1 MDVVGTY
8 SYMSGPSSVSIA
20 VVIPMLIQ
28 LGLIVFACYVG
39 VKIVQA
45 CNIYIK
51 EHKTDKKDGE

>member
-8 SYMSGPSSVSIA
+8 SYMSGPSSVS
-20 VVIPMLIQ
+20 VIMILSMLIQ

-51 EHKTDKKDGE
+51 EHKTDKKDSE

>member
-8 SYMSGPSSVSIA
+8 SYMSGPGSVS
-20 VVIPMLIQ
+20 VIMILSMLIQ
-28 LGLIVFACYVG
+28 LVLIVFAWYVG

-51 EHKTDKKDGE
+51 EHKTEKKDSE